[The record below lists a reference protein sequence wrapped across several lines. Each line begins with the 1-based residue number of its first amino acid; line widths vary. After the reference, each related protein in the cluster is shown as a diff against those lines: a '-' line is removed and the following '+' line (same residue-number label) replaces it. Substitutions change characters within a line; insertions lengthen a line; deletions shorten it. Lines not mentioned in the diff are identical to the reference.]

1 MVTRKLPFL
10 LVPIFLALLMSCATT
25 QPKIPVDEFSVK
37 PGTSVAL
44 KGKSFKLVGKPIAVG
59 ETIPSVQ
66 LRDAD
71 TMAKVDLSTMR
82 GSVLF
87 LSIVP
92 SLDTAVCEAQTHILG
107 EEGDKLSPEIKRIT
121 ISRDTPFAQK
131 RFAKEAKLTDL
142 QYLSDHADAS
152 FGRST
157 GLLIDDLMLLARS
170 VILVDREGK
179 VRYIQVVP
187 EITHLPDMER
197 AFQKA
202 EELQGGL

>member
-1 MVTRKLPFL
+1 MNTKKLPFL
-10 LVPIFLALLMSCATT
+10 MITIFFSLLMACATT
-25 QPKIPVDEFSVK
+25 QPNIPVDEFSVE

-44 KGKSFKLVGKPIAVG
+44 KGQSFKLLGTPISVG
-59 ETIPSVQ
+59 EKLPSVE
-66 LRDAD
+66 LRDAN

-92 SLDTAVCEAQTHILG
+92 SLETPVCDAQTHYLG

-131 RFAKEAKLTDL
+131 RFAKEAKLTNL
-142 QYLSDHADAS
+142 QYLSDHGDAS

-157 GLLIDDLMLLARS
+157 GLLMNDLMLLSRS

-202 EELQGGL
+202 EELQSEV

>member
-1 MVTRKLPFL
+1 MITRKLPFL
-10 LVPIFLALLMSCATT
+10 MMVIFLSLLIGCATT
-25 QPKIPVDEFSVK
+25 QTNIPVDEFSVE

-44 KGKSFKLVGKPIAVG
+44 KGQSFKLLGTPITVGK
-59 ETIPSVQ
+59 TLPSVE
-66 LRDAD
+66 LRDAN
-71 TMAKVDLSTMR
+71 TMAKIDLSTMR

-92 SLDTAVCEAQTHILG
+92 SLDTPVCDAQTHYLG

-131 RFAKEAKLTDL
+131 RFAKEAKLTNL
-142 QYLSDHADAS
+142 QYLSDHGDAS

-157 GLLIDDLMLLARS
+157 GLLIDDLMLLSRS

-187 EITHLPDMER
+187 DITHLPDMEK

-202 EELQGGL
+202 EELQGEA